1 MKRALPCHRL
11 AEDWGETGGGKN
23 WDGEAGNKAEAK
35 ARVVPVSFVS
45 PSEKKRFSPNPTT
58 ACQKRN
64 GNHRGRAN
72 REEIWDPYHSP
83 DRAGSAADW
92 GRVEDSGGEGMRGW
106 MERDKDGPAA
116 GISYRI
122 PPFQGKREKRREEQS
137 SSVERTDGGAP
148 DRLRVNALV
157 GPPGRGNFGRIGSG
171 LVCFC
176 FPGNVWGLCA
186 WVGARIRTFEIRWRG
201 ERAIFW
207 GEDPPARQRTG
218 KDMTSWGRRP
228 EGKILRFYSTRPR
241 TSTTQPPETNNYA
254 SALGLGTRTCIQQRP
269 PALI

>member
-35 ARVVPVSFVS
+35 ARVVSVSFVS

-58 ACQKRN
+58 AFAKNETAIIAAEQTEKKSGTLTILPIAQAQRRI
-64 GNHRGRAN
+64 GDGWKIRAAKECGDGWKGT
-72 REEIWDPYHSP
+72 RTDLLLVFRIVSP
-83 DRAGSAADW
+83 L
-92 GRVEDSGGEGMRGW
+92 
-106 MERDKDGPAA
+106 
-116 GISYRI
+116 
-122 PPFQGKREKRREEQS
+122 PFQGKREKRREEQS

-148 DRLRVNALV
+148 DRLRVNARV
-157 GPPGRGNFGRIGSG
+157 GPPTGRGNFGRIGSG

-218 KDMTSWGRRP
+218 KDEAGRSRR
-228 EGKILRFYSTRPR
+228 EKKILRSLLLLAVVDP
-241 TSTTQPPETNNYA
+241 SK
-254 SALGLGTRTCIQQRP
+254 QR
-269 PALI
+269 LF